1 MIREDKRG
9 AIPNHLSPMLTR
21 LELPAEMWVSSV
33 ERYRTIFHRMMGRRV
48 RLAKMAKQTG
58 RKWFCRGSGA
68 KGFYTT
74 DFTG

>member
-1 MIREDKRG
+1 
-9 AIPNHLSPMLTR
+9 